1 MEPALISLT
10 ISLTLLVACN
20 IFLLWNIQKRK
31 RIDRSDKLDIKYEE
45 DMERDC
51 ITRLYA
57 YLESDRFLFSNESY
71 ILRRH
76 IQDIYNLNPREISKT
91 EIEMY
96 SMGLIELGSFT
107 DVTEKGMKDF
117 KELKRKYISIY
128 GNKRQDKRT

>member
-10 ISLTLLVACN
+10 ISLTFSVACN

-31 RIDRSDKLDIKYEE
+31 RIDRKDKLDIEYEE
-45 DMERDC
+45 DMERDY
-51 ITRLYA
+51 IIRLYT
-57 YLESDRFLFSNESY
+57 YLETDRFIFSNESD
-71 ILRRH
+71 ILRTH
-76 IQDIYNLNPREISKT
+76 IQNIHHLNPREISKA

-96 SMGLIELGSFT
+96 SMGLTIWGSFT

-128 GNKRQDKRT
+128 GNKRQDK